1 VTFDADAQTDAR
13 DFFVNQATP
22 EGIGDILMDDAASVL
37 GNKGDFAII
46 TSSLTASNQNEWLKF
61 IEARRLAKYP
71 DVHMVTL
78 QPCDDLQARAFDAAT
93 TIINAHPDVKLIMA
107 ICSPAVPGA
116 AEAVKQSGRNDVKV
130 VGLGLPNENKAY
142 VHAGITPDV
151 VLWNTM
157 DLGYLTVYTA
167 VADKNATL
175 RLGDTSLP
183 AGRLGTIQV
192 QGDNVL
198 LGKPFTFTK
207 DNIDQ
212 FDF

>member
-1 VTFDADAQTDAR
+1 
-13 DFFVNQATP
+13 
-22 EGIGDILMDDAASVL
+22 
-37 GNKGDFAII
+37 
-46 TSSLTASNQNEWLKF
+46 
-61 IEARRLAKYP
+61 
-71 DVHMVTL
+71 
-78 QPCDDLQARAFDAAT
+78 
-93 TIINAHPDVKLIMA
+93 
-107 ICSPAVPGA
+107 
-116 AEAVKQSGRNDVKV
+116 
-130 VGLGLPNENKAY
+130 
-142 VHAGITPDV
+142 
-151 VLWNTM
+151 M